1 LSTGP
6 TETGGYYS
14 FTGGW
19 TDLENK
25 GIKWLTTYTSTSET
39 ATKLKTMKI
48 GRDYKYILMMYEIW
62 SPDDYV
68 KTAYKIIDKDGNDVG
83 SGSPV
88 EMCYPLRLM
97 KADNPI
103 SIYDDKIIMVQ
114 GEDDGSLSSYQITI
128 NGLE

>member
-1 LSTGP
+1 
-6 TETGGYYS
+6 
-14 FTGGW
+14 
-19 TDLENK
+19 
-25 GIKWLTTYTSTSET
+25 
-39 ATKLKTMKI
+39 
-48 GRDYKYILMMYEIW
+48 MMYEIW